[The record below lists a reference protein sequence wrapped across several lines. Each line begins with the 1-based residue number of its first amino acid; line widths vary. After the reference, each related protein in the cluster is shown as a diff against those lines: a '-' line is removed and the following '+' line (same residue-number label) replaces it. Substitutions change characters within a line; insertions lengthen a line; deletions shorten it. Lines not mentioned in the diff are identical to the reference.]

1 MHIGGPSGSL
11 VSDIVPQRYVT
22 QVNTLLHI
30 HKTSVYTSKEIKLLD
45 LIASFKFAVSLA
57 YMKSSI
63 FLNQNLKLFVAPS
76 QYNWYVELPMSKF
89 PSLVINNF
97 VGVYTG
103 NFY

>member
-45 LIASFKFAVSLA
+45 T
-57 YMKSSI
+57 SI
-63 FLNQNLKLFVAPS
+63 EKE
-76 QYNWYVELPMSKF
+76 YR
-89 PSLVINNF
+89 VI
-97 VGVYTG
+97 V
-103 NFY
+103 